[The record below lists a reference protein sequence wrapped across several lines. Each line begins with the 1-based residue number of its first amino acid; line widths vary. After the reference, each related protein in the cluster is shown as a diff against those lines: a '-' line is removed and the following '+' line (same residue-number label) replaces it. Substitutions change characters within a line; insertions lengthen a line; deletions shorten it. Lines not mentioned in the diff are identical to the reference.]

1 MEKTEALALRMLP
14 HSETS
19 HIVTWLSP
27 EFGRLTTLQKGA
39 YRPKSPFLG
48 QIEVG
53 DTSELIF
60 YARDRNGIHIAR
72 ECSRLVRRDAVRRH
86 WRRYVAAE
94 YICRSLLQVCVPG
107 GPHET
112 AYRLAQD
119 AIDFL
124 CQFPV
129 TPAFALQWELRLLK
143 ALGMAP
149 QLETCME
156 CAKKREPYALT
167 DRAQRW
173 LFSPSRGG
181 ILCAS
186 CAARPTTPFDNG
198 PGKADLLAVPPDV
211 LAVMRQWLNARSA
224 RSAQR
229 VRCGV
234 IQHQTLDRILSA
246 FLDFHLDIDPKPRR
260 KVQAMLSREP
270 AALI

>member
-19 HIVTWLSP
+19 LIVTWLSP
-27 EFGRLTTLQKGA
+27 EFGRLTTLHKGA
-39 YRPKSPFLG
+39 RRPKSLFLG

-60 YARDRNGIHIAR
+60 YTRERSGIHIAR

-94 YICRSLLQVCVPG
+94 YVCRALLQVCVPG
-107 GPHET
+107 GPHQT

-119 AIDFL
+119 ALDFL
-124 CQFPV
+124 CQS
-129 TPAFALQWELRLLK
+129 PASPEFALQWELRLLK
-143 ALGMAP
+143 TLGMAP
-149 QLETCME
+149 HLDTCLVCGE
-156 CAKKREPYALT
+156 KREPFAT
-167 DRAQRW
+167 ADRARHW

-181 ILCAS
+181 ILCAT
-186 CAARPTTPFDNG
+186 CAAQPTTPSDIG
-198 PGKADLLAVPPDV
+198 SGTGALLDSRPDV

-229 VRCGV
+229 VRCNPG
-234 IQHQTLDRILSA
+234 QRQALDRILSA

-260 KVQAMLSREP
+260 TIQAMLDREP